1 MCGPSFEQADFFF
14 GLDNTA
20 NDRRCAGDCMRVET
34 VVTAF
39 PRPPPLKVSLT
50 AGNFHHV
57 ILGARQERELGG

>member
-1 MCGPSFEQADFFF
+1 MFL

-20 NDRRCAGDCMRVET
+20 DDRRSAGDCMSAET

-57 ILGARQERELGG
+57 ILGAKEERELGG